1 MNSQTLLA
9 PTIDHDT
16 HQKYVI
22 ELPELSSNLNE
33 VTILSEIIHRGA
45 VNQSNL
51 LHRLIGHDLIYVIL

>member
-22 ELPELSSNLNE
+22 ELHELSSNLNE
-33 VTILSEIIHRGA
+33 VTILSEIIHPPG
-45 VNQSNL
+45 VTGNVLVKNNTN
-51 LHRLIGHDLIYVIL
+51 